1 MAEAN
6 AAGTSVAEA
15 AERFC
20 RQLRAGLDGGDGPH
34 ST

>member
-1 MAEAN
+1 MAEAA

-20 RQLRAGLDGGDGPH
+20 RQLRAGLDGNEGAH
-34 ST
+34 SA

>member
-15 AERFC
+15 TERFC
-20 RQLRAGLDGGDGPH
+20 RQLRAGLDGHDEPH
-34 ST
+34 AA